1 MNMLGQEVRTPLV
14 IERSA
19 FKKIVVAGAGTR
31 TTVLENVSSIHG
43 VYVDLLLK
51 ATVNLSKVE
60 LVFWGAAKQVSYTVQ
75 VSGALAAGTNLG
87 IRYGGSGALATGEP
101 IGDTFDVVVTN
112 AVAGAGTTTAWVAV
126 RS

>member
-19 FKKIVVAGAGTR
+19 IKATVSAGVGTATR
-31 TTVLENVSSIHG
+31 VLTDVSSIHG
-43 VYVDLLLK
+43 VYVDLLLRS
-51 ATVNLSKVE
+51 TVNLTKVE
-60 LVFWGAAKQVSYTVQ
+60 IVFYGAAKQISYTVQ

-87 IRYGGSGALATGEP
+87 IRYGGSSALATGAP
-101 IGDTFDVVVTN
+101 IGDSFDVVVTN
-112 AVAGAGTTTAWVAV
+112 AVAGAGTATAWVAV